1 MAQCNAMMRLF
12 CYFLRQSINKLGM
25 EQFECSI
32 DWSVKARFPFMCRVF
47 WHVCTKCVRVWVC
60 FVSVTFVEIVP
71 ACLHC
76 PFHVEMWAFQMSCT
90 VARRDFIAIDLF
102 GFCIWCNILCVHIE
116 KSNFQRTSYNA
127 HPLAN
132 LIYSANCSYSSWA
145 WALISL
151 SLSIFFDFHFNVC
164 EFSYWIFYLLIKTK
178 SNVPCNQNCSLFCD
192 YYTFC
197 GGKSVY
203 VFCSGFTCY
212 LYCLKICKINES
224 NA

>member
-47 WHVCTKCVRVWVC
+47 WHVCKCVCVC

-151 SLSIFFDFHFNVC
+151 SLSIFFDFLFHVF
-164 EFSYWIFYLLIKTK
+164 EFSILDFLSFDK
-178 SNVPCNQNCSLFCD
+178 NQIECS
-192 YYTFC
+192 
-197 GGKSVY
+197 V
-203 VFCSGFTCY
+203 
-212 LYCLKICKINES
+212 
-224 NA
+224 